1 MVLWAN
7 TTDEL
12 ERKVVVQGFKTNASI
27 QFNLS
32 EANNSRDGY
41 EGVNCRSIDCSKGT
55 PTDFI
60 KCLVVNYNDA

>member
-32 EANNSRDGY
+32 EANNPRDGY
-41 EGVNCRSIDCSKGT
+41 EGVNSRSIDCNKST